1 MLSSNKNFTLIA
13 QGIQGL
19 KNASTLEILQP
30 FRLKKDEKRL
40 SEELREHISTMLKLN
55 NQIHMRN
62 SNDISGYGTKLQES
76 GDKAMA
82 SGIMKTNTYNTVGNN
97 ASHNVNSSLTSSLN
111 QLGHINQTNNERID
125 S

>member
-1 MLSSNKNFTLIA
+1 M
-13 QGIQGL
+13 
-19 KNASTLEILQP
+19 QP

-62 SNDISGYGTKLQES
+62 SNDISGYGTKLQGS

-111 QLGHINQTNNERID
+111 
-125 S
+125 